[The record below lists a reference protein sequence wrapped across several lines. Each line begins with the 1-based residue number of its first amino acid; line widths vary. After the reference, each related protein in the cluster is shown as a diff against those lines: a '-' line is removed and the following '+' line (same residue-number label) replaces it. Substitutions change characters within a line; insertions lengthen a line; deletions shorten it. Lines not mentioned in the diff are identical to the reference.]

1 MSMFRKSFPF
11 FHQLDARDC
20 GAACLQ
26 MIARHYGKSY
36 SQRTLSEYSFISR
49 EGASL
54 MGIVDAAEK
63 IGFRTTGAKT
73 NLEILRNRVTLPCI
87 LHWNQ
92 KHYVVLYE
100 IRRR

>member
-1 MSMFRKSFPF
+1 MSIFRKSFPF

-36 SQRTLSEYSFISR
+36 SLRTLREYSFISR

-63 IGFRTTGAKT
+63 LVSVRQVLRPTWRF
-73 NLEILRNRVTLPCI
+73 LEIEFRYHVSFIGIKNIMWYSMR
-87 LHWNQ
+87 
-92 KHYVVLYE
+92 
-100 IRRR
+100 